1 LLLLV
6 IAAVVAYYCCRC
18 GLFYYN
24 VIRDKS
30 RESEFSLEMPNVV
43 NILNGLIEQHAK
55 KRERERNMI
64 CDRQYQNIVHCE
76 NVDEIVTF
84 GKGRP
89 VVGRQQSYEMWKKGI
104 KKEDSVVREV
114 RSRTNKVSRDMSN
127 SYIGWRHLLCFHW
140 DLWRRRVFQMQIYFA
155 AATEDSVILSI
166 LRHANPGTLNW
177 LIVKDSSQLQWN
189 MVKMN
194 VGTARDAKRFA
205 SRPPN

>member
-1 LLLLV
+1 MSAQPLPMPRRVCGWNEMYWRLIYHCLLLLLV

-43 NILNGLIEQHAK
+43 NILNGLIEQHVK

-89 VVGRQQSYEMWKKGI
+89 VVGRQQSYEM
-104 KKEDSVVREV
+104 
-114 RSRTNKVSRDMSN
+114 
-127 SYIGWRHLLCFHW
+127 
-140 DLWRRRVFQMQIYFA
+140 
-155 AATEDSVILSI
+155 
-166 LRHANPGTLNW
+166 
-177 LIVKDSSQLQWN
+177 
-189 MVKMN
+189 
-194 VGTARDAKRFA
+194 
-205 SRPPN
+205 